1 MRSMKRFAMLLGT
14 LALITASAF
23 AADEYKIDPAHSTVG
38 FNVKHMMV
46 STVPGRF
53 TAFEGVIVFDE
64 KDPSKSSVTATI
76 KTASIT
82 TDNEGRD
89 KHLKSPDFFDAEK
102 YPEIK
107 FVSKKVEKRGDKWVA
122 VGDLTMKDVT
132 KQVEIPFELNKMET
146 PRGKVIGVDGE
157 LKINRQDYHV
167 TWQRPLQQGMGVTV
181 SDEVKITL
189 NLEARTA
196 PPAQQQPAA
205 GATPKKQ

>member
-1 MRSMKRFAMLLGT
+1 MKRFAMLLGA

-53 TAFEGVIVFDE
+53 TQFEGVIVYDD

-82 TDNEGRD
+82 TDNEARD
-89 KHLKSPDFFDAEK
+89 KHLKTGDFFEVEK

-122 VGDLTMKDVT
+122 IGDLTMKDVT